1 MKRIVAVVC
10 VILAGAGAVWV
21 GCGSDESGDADA
33 GSGASGASGA
43 SGSSGTGNTSIGG
56 TGDGGNGEGGNS
68 SCNPVTNEPCAL
80 GEACD
85 AADNAF
91 VCFAEGNVGGLCEP
105 CDSDAGEFCQGG
117 LACVGTT
124 CMRYCCTDADCG
136 TGTCVKTDRQA
147 APFFDFA
154 PDVGLCL
161 VEESGTGGGG
171 GAGGGGPVSGPG
183 CDAPAEAPSMGSCYE
198 G

>member
-1 MKRIVAVVC
+1 MKRVVAVAC
-10 VILAGAGAVWV
+10 LILAGAGAAWA
-21 GCGSDESGDADA
+21 GCSSDETGDADA
-33 GSGASGASGA
+33 GSGASGSG
-43 SGSSGTGNTSIGG
+43 GTGNTSSGG
-56 TGDGGNGEGGNS
+56 AGVGGDGEGGHDP

-85 AADNAF
+85 AGDNAF
-91 VCFAEGNVGGLCEP
+91 FRYAEGNVGGLCEP
-105 CDSDAGEFCQGG
+105 CDSDAGEFCRGG
-117 LACVGTT
+117 LACVGNT
-124 CMRYCCTDADCG
+124 CMRFCCTDADCG
-136 TGTCVKTDRQA
+136 TGSCVKTDRGA
-147 APFFDFA
+147 EPFFDFA

-161 VEESGTGGGG
+161 VEESGTGGG